1 MIVRPLPRSDLW
13 WARSVPAALLLLAA
27 GILFTILGR
36 IVLVPLIVSFAIAFM
51 LEPLTDRLER
61 NGHSRTQ
68 AVLLSLIVAA
78 LGMLLILLFLL
89 PSVIRQLGQSFERFP
104 LALSAIAEQSRRN
117 VLWAQIHLSQEM
129 FERLSSALHE
139 VQTNPSTVTSEVAGW
154 LTVGALGLLKVG
166 SSAVG
171 LVVVPFFVFYLSL
184 DMHHLRTLFESHLP
198 EQHRPEGRRLLD
210 EITVVTRGYVQG
222 RFLMALIMAGI
233 YSAGLLLLG
242 VPLWAAIGLIA
253 GIIGIVPYL
262 GVLSGLILA
271 LGFAA
276 LDGASFWRLAGIG
289 GVFGVAQV
297 IEDYV
302 LTPRLIGNKL
312 ELHPMLVLLAL
323 MVGGDLFGLLGLVL
337 AIPVLAILKVI
348 VRFFDGLY
356 FRSSYFRGAGSP
368 GRRDSE
374 QVPEF

>member
-1 MIVRPLPRSDLW
+1 MKSIGDL
-13 WARSVPAALLLLAA
+13 L
-27 GILFTILGR
+27 
-36 IVLVPLIVSFAIAFM
+36 
-51 LEPLTDRLER
+51 
-61 NGHSRTQ
+61 
-68 AVLLSLIVAA
+68 
-78 LGMLLILLFLL
+78 
-89 PSVIRQLGQSFERFP
+89 
-104 LALSAIAEQSRRN
+104 
-117 VLWAQIHLSQEM
+117 
-129 FERLSSALHE
+129 
-139 VQTNPSTVTSEVAGW
+139 
-154 LTVGALGLLKVG
+154 
-166 SSAVG
+166 
-171 LVVVPFFVFYLSL
+171 VPFFVFYLLL

-198 EQHRPEGRRLLD
+198 EQHWPEGRRLLD
-210 EITVVTRGYVQG
+210 EITAVTRGYVQG

-276 LDGASFWRLAGIG
+276 LDGASFWRLAGSG

-323 MVGGDLFGLLGLVL
+323 MVGGTSSACSASSWPF
-337 AIPVLAILKVI
+337 
-348 VRFFDGLY
+348 RFW
-356 FRSSYFRGAGSP
+356 RSSR
-368 GRRDSE
+368 
-374 QVPEF
+374 

>member
-1 MIVRPLPRSDLW
+1 
-13 WARSVPAALLLLAA
+13 
-27 GILFTILGR
+27 
-36 IVLVPLIVSFAIAFM
+36 
-51 LEPLTDRLER
+51 
-61 NGHSRTQ
+61 
-68 AVLLSLIVAA
+68 
-78 LGMLLILLFLL
+78 
-89 PSVIRQLGQSFERFP
+89 
-104 LALSAIAEQSRRN
+104 
-117 VLWAQIHLSQEM
+117 
-129 FERLSSALHE
+129 
-139 VQTNPSTVTSEVAGW
+139 
-154 LTVGALGLLKVG
+154 
-166 SSAVG
+166 
-171 LVVVPFFVFYLSL
+171 
-184 DMHHLRTLFESHLP
+184 MHHLRTLFESHLP

-210 EITVVTRGYVQG
+210 EITAVTRGYVQG

-253 GIIGIVPYL
+253 GIIGIVPYW